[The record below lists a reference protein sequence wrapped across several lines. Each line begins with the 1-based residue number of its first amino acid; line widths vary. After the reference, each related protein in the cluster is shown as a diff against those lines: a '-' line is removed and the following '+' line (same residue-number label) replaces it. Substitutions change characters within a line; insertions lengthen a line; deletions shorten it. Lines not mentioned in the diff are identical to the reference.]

1 MEQKW
6 TTVIKA
12 KTGYFDFDLK
22 ELIQYKDL
30 IGLFVKRN
38 YATRYKQTILGPL
51 WLILNPMITVL
62 LYSLVFGGIAG
73 LSTDGSPTL
82 LFYLASNS
90 IWSYFSLCLS
100 QTSNTFNLNV
110 AVFGKVYF
118 PRLTAPISTVIT
130 GFLDLSIQVIM
141 LIVGLIIYN
150 FKGIGTGSLY
160 FVWLIPI
167 IAIQMALL
175 SLGCGIII
183 SSLTTKYKDLA
194 VVVTFGIQLW
204 MYVSPVV
211 YSISQIP
218 ERYRDIYMLNPIAP
232 IISIWRYAFL
242 GVGDIPWRMWGVS
255 WVITIA
261 VLIIGVCM
269 FSKIEKT
276 FMDTI

>member
-30 IGLFVKRN
+30 IWLFVKRN
-38 YATRYKQTILGPL
+38 YTTRYKQTILGPL

-62 LYSLVFGGIAG
+62 LYSFVFGGIAG
-73 LSTDGSPTL
+73 LSTDGSPAL

-130 GFLDLSIQVIM
+130 GF
-141 LIVGLIIYN
+141 
-150 FKGIGTGSLY
+150 
-160 FVWLIPI
+160 
-167 IAIQMALL
+167 
-175 SLGCGIII
+175 
-183 SSLTTKYKDLA
+183 
-194 VVVTFGIQLW
+194 
-204 MYVSPVV
+204 
-211 YSISQIP
+211 
-218 ERYRDIYMLNPIAP
+218 
-232 IISIWRYAFL
+232 
-242 GVGDIPWRMWGVS
+242 
-255 WVITIA
+255 
-261 VLIIGVCM
+261 
-269 FSKIEKT
+269 
-276 FMDTI
+276 